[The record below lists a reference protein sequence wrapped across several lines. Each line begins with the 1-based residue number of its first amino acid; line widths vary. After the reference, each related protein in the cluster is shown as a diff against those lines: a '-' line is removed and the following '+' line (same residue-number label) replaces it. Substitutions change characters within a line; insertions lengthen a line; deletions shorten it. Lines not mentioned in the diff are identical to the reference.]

1 MEYQRTLAVPL
12 RFSGVGVHT
21 GNPVTMTLMPSEA
34 GDLVFVRT
42 DIGGEIRP
50 VDADVESGRFTALSS
65 GGVRVLTIEHLMAAL
80 SACGVDSLRIEL
92 DAEEAPILDGSA
104 LPYAR
109 AMSEAGTV
117 PIPVE
122 RKRLKITR
130 PFTIEDGEA
139 SFSVEPDEVFRISY
153 DIHFDHP
160 AVGRQRLELT
170 VTEETFLREIAPART
185 FGFFK
190 DVDDLR
196 RRGLALGGSL
206 DNAVVFDETGVMN
219 GPLRFP
225 DECVRHKIADLIGD
239 LFLFG
244 CPVLGRFTAVR
255 AGHAL
260 HLRMVRA
267 LRDDSSLAVFV

>member
-1 MEYQRTLAVPL
+1 MEYKRTLAAPL
-12 RFSGVGVHT
+12 RFSGVGIHT
-21 GNPVTMTLMPSEA
+21 GKPVTMTLLPSEA

-42 DIGGEIRP
+42 DIGGEIRS
-50 VDADVESGRFTALSS
+50 VEADVESGRFTALSS
-65 GGVRVLTIEHLMAAL
+65 GGLRVLTIEHLMAAL

-104 LPYAR
+104 FPYAR
-109 AMSEAGTV
+109 AISEAGTSPV
-117 PIPVE
+117 PVE
-122 RKRLKITR
+122 RKKLKIIR
-130 PFTIEDGEA
+130 PFTIEDGGA

-160 AVGRQRLELT
+160 AVGRQRLELA
-170 VTEETFLREIAPART
+170 VSEDTFLREIAPART
-185 FGFFK
+185 FGFFR

-239 LFLFG
+239 LFLLG
-244 CPVLGRFTAVR
+244 CPVLGRFAAVR

-267 LRDDSSLAVFV
+267 IRDDSSVAVFV

>member
-1 MEYQRTLAVPL
+1 MEYKRTLAAPL

-21 GNPVTMTLMPSEA
+21 GKPVTMMLMPSEA

-50 VDADVESGRFTALSS
+50 VEADVESGRFTALSS

-109 AMSEAGTV
+109 AISEAGTAPV
-117 PIPVE
+117 PVE
-122 RKRLKITR
+122 RKKLKITR
-130 PFTIEDGEA
+130 SFTIEDGEA
-139 SFSVEPDEVFRISY
+139 SFSVEPDEVFRVSY
-153 DIHFDHP
+153 DILFDHP
-160 AVGRQRLELT
+160 AVGRQRLELP

-239 LFLFG
+239 LFLLG
-244 CPVLGRFTAVR
+244 CPVLGRFAAVR

-267 LRDDSSLAVFV
+267 LRDETSLSVFV

>member
-1 MEYQRTLAVPL
+1 MEYKRTLAAPL

-21 GNPVTMTLMPSEA
+21 GKPATMMLMPSET

-50 VDADVESGRFTALSS
+50 DEADVESGRFTALSS

-92 DAEEAPILDGSA
+92 DAEEPPILDGSA

-109 AMSEAGTV
+109 AISDAGTSPV
-117 PIPVE
+117 PVE
-122 RKRLKITR
+122 RKKLKIIR

-160 AVGRQRLELT
+160 AVGRQRRELA

-239 LFLFG
+239 LFLLG
-244 CPVLGRFTAVR
+244 RPVLGRFVAVR

>member
-1 MEYQRTLAVPL
+1 
-12 RFSGVGVHT
+12 
-21 GNPVTMTLMPSEA
+21 MTLMPSEA

-92 DAEEAPILDGSA
+92 DAEEAPSLDGSA

-109 AMSEAGTV
+109 AISEAGTAPV
-117 PIPVE
+117 PVE
-122 RKRLKITR
+122 RKRLIITR

-153 DIHFDHP
+153 DIQFDHP

>member
-1 MEYQRTLAVPL
+1 MEYKRTLAAPL

-21 GNPVTMTLMPSEA
+21 GKPVTMMLMPSER

-42 DIGGEIRP
+42 DIDGEIRP
-50 VDADVESGRFTALSS
+50 VEADVESGRFTALSS

-92 DAEEAPILDGSA
+92 DAEEPPILDGSA

-109 AMSEAGTV
+109 AISDAGTSPV
-117 PIPVE
+117 PVE
-122 RKRLKITR
+122 RKKLKIIR

-139 SFSVEPDEVFRISY
+139 SFSVEPDEFFRISY

-160 AVGRQRLELT
+160 AVGRQRLELA
-170 VTEETFLREIAPART
+170 VSEDTFLREIAPART

-225 DECVRHKIADLIGD
+225 DECVRHKIADMIGD
-239 LFLFG
+239 LFLLG
-244 CPVLGRFTAVR
+244 CPVLGRFAAVR